1 MTGMISTRQIRDT
14 LPTVGIILAVGTLM
28 SILGPYG
35 SHALG
40 IPGVWIYWTGLMA
53 VGWISGRVFTALIE
67 RTYPDLQPLLHSL
80 ILSILVTIPICI
92 FVIII
97 QAVMGPAFTIFQLP
111 SVFFMVWVVSAAV
124 TLVSVY
130 MERARDQ
137 AAAGKADDSDG
148 TAARALTDKL
158 PHRLRHA
165 PVLALQA
172 EDHYLRVHTGKGDCL
187 ILMRLS
193 DAIAAVETLDGAR
206 THRSWWVA
214 RGAVTDIARGDGR
227 ATLTLSNGVEAPVS
241 RTYAPALREAGWY

>member
-14 LPTVGIILAVGTLM
+14 LPTIGIILAVGTLM

-53 VGWISGRVFTALIE
+53 VGWVSGRVFTALIE

-92 FVIII
+92 AVVII
-97 QAVMGPAFTIFQLP
+97 QAITGPAFTVFQLP

-130 MERARDQ
+130 MERAREQ
-137 AAAGKADDSDG
+137 AAASGKGADE
-148 TAARALTDKL
+148 TAGRALTDKL

-193 DAIAAVETLDGAR
+193 DAIAAVEALDGAR

-214 RGAVTDIARGDGR
+214 RSAVTGIARGDGR

-241 RTYAPALREAGWY
+241 RTYAPRLREAGWY